1 MQTLSKNP
9 LKHLKPPPAQPKLVK
24 LGYEARPHFMPFHA
38 RKQRWACIVAH
49 RRAGKTVACIMDLID
64 AALRCKLPSGRFA
77 YISPTYAQAKDVCW
91 TYLKRFTSDIPG
103 VEQRESDLSV
113 IFPNG
118 ARVRL
123 YGAENFDRLRGTY
136 HDGMVLDEYGDMD
149 PRAWPEVL
157 RPSLADRRGWAVF
170 IGTPKGRNDFYRI
183 HHAAESD
190 PSWYS
195 LVLRADKTGLLP
207 QSELDELR
215 RMMTEDTYSQEL
227 LCSFDAAIRGA
238 IYRTELAEMDTA
250 SRVCGV
256 PYDPAVPV
264 WTAWDLGIGDAT
276 TIVCAQL
283 VGREVHVID
292 YYEATG
298 EPLTH
303 YVAWLDSKPY
313 RYSTDLLPHD
323 AGARELGTGKTREE
337 LLRQNGRKV
346 RVLPR
351 QDIDDGINAVK
362 LLLPRCWM
370 DKAKTERLRECLAH
384 YHRDFNDKMGVFK
397 DVPVHDWSS
406 HAADGMRTL
415 AMGLREA
422 QPVKVD
428 IVTGQ
433 LSQRRW
439 VEPRG
444 LESSWMGL

>member
-1 MQTLSKNP
+1 MTTDRLD
-9 LKHLKPPPAQPKLVK
+9 
-24 LGYEARPHFMPFHA
+24 LGYKARSHFVPFHK

-49 RRAGKTVACIMDLID
+49 RRAGKSVACIMDLID
-64 AALRCKLPSGRFA
+64 AALRCKKPDGRFG
-77 YISPTYAQAKDVCW
+77 YVSPTYAQAKDTVFN
-91 TYLKRFTSDIPG
+91 YLKRFTANIPG

-123 YGAENFDRLRGTY
+123 YGSDNYDRLRGIY
-136 HDGMVLDEYGDMD
+136 LDAVVMDEVADM
-149 PRAWPEVL
+149 PPQAWSEVI
-157 RPSLADRRGWAVF
+157 RPTLADRNGWAVF
-170 IGTPKGRNDFYRI
+170 IGTPKGRNQFY
-183 HHAAESD
+183 HLHTHAEED
-190 PSWYS
+190 PAWFS
-195 LVLRADKTGLLP
+195 LVLKASQTGILP
-207 QSELDELR
+207 QSELDDMRASL
-215 RMMTEDTYSQEL
+215 TESQFLQEFE
-227 LCSFDAAIRGA
+227 CSFDAAIIGA

-250 SRVCGV
+250 GRICGV

-283 VGREVHVID
+283 VGREVHIID

-298 EPLTH
+298 EALPH
-303 YVAWLDSKPY
+303 YVQWLDSKPY
-313 RYSTDLLPHD
+313 RYGTDLLPHD

-337 LLRQNGRKV
+337 LLRANGRKV

-351 QDIDDGINAVK
+351 QDVDDGINATK

-370 DKAKTERLRECLAH
+370 DRRNTERLRECLAH

-397 DVPVHDWSS
+397 DAPVHDWSS

-422 QPVKVD
+422 QPAKVD

-433 LSQRRW
+433 LPQRRFI
-439 VEPRG
+439 EPRG